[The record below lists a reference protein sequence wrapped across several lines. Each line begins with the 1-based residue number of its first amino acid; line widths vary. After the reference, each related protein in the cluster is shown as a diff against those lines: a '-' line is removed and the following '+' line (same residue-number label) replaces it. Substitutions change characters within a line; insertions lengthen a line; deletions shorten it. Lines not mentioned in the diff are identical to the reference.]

1 MYPDIEGTYLR
12 DIESPELVKPTLNI
26 PSVASASGR
35 GSANWWNLVDPVTPE
50 YLDPSYFG
58 PKPEEEEMKMNHPN
72 NIIDDQ
78 VIKSEKPNQEE
89 NQPKNEIIEN
99 NISNN
104 NK

>member
-1 MYPDIEGTYLR
+1 
-12 DIESPELVKPTLNI
+12 
-26 PSVASASGR
+26 
-35 GSANWWNLVDPVTPE
+35 
-50 YLDPSYFG
+50 
-58 PKPEEEEMKMNHPN
+58 MKMNHPN

>member
-1 MYPDIEGTYLR
+1 MEEKSFDPI
-12 DIESPELVKPTLNI
+12 IIPEMQEENKQNENI
-26 PSVASASGR
+26 NQLQNPKEEIKSVEVSSIQ
-35 GSANWWNLVDPVTPE
+35 
-50 YLDPSYFG
+50 
-58 PKPEEEEMKMNHPN
+58 KPEEEEMKMNHPN